1 MLWTNTK
8 YLADASDDDVNE
20 VGCPVLTFVH
30 TSHLEINANTSQL
43 SLTDD
48 NYIQYVT
55 VDDDA
60 KDRTEAKCGEAAKM
74 GKPTAT
80 PKKAKMNKTKGNTK
94 DGSDSHSDDQDDG
107 MFSDGEGQQLSNRTG
122 FQGWSDDEAEGDE
135 PTTVANIVRCLEE
148 DQQDSSAS
156 MGSDG
161 SKSNIMGIVSEGQVM
176 VDMAAHSKATGS
188 GATMDRLRHL
198 GDDIIEL
205 SRQLNCKMELAALA
219 LFDKVKAGFSGTGGV
234 ARQFVG
240 DMSKLAT
247 DFFMDA
253 RVYEAQLDSAD
264 TEAFHSAVLG
274 LQEKVDSLL
283 RQAATL
289 EETYKHSKASF
300 DNILATMHQ
309 KIHDFANQA
318 LHHLC
323 NEYKRRLFDRITQDH
338 PFMDITPFMSNVI
351 QNVCTFE
358 ALLTSHQLGWSIVP
372 LQILMAV
379 ILMEAMAMPCHLE
392 FVQYFTEQSL
402 HVQRSIQVSNTAPA
416 PAPCQVGVTLESEQ
430 ENPGSYR
437 PKASDHD
444 SLETGPAP
452 CSVSPDAPSK
462 PLVMLMKPGTTP
474 LKTPNSTPSK
484 TPGAT
489 LTKPPVMPLTSSD
502 PSLGPPAMPRKCILM
517 PQKAVPGGSSDSA
530 KYILD
535 RVTARYGAGMSPQYL
550 NMLAL
555 LTSGKSSQVATP
567 KCLDPDTPA
576 GGDHTNHPYIKLARS
591 DSDSEGG
598 TSQQEGKV

>member
-1 MLWTNTK
+1 
-8 YLADASDDDVNE
+8 
-20 VGCPVLTFVH
+20 
-30 TSHLEINANTSQL
+30 
-43 SLTDD
+43 
-48 NYIQYVT
+48 
-55 VDDDA
+55 
-60 KDRTEAKCGEAAKM
+60 M

-94 DGSDSHSDDQDDG
+94 DGGDSHSDDQNDG
-107 MFSDGEGQQLSNRTG
+107 MFSDGEGQQLSNSTG
-122 FQGWSDDEAEGDE
+122 FQGWSDDEVEGDE

-198 GDDIIEL
+198 GNDIIEL

-253 RVYEAQLDSAD
+253 RVYESQLDSAD

-323 NEYKRRLFDRITQDH
+323 NEYKCRLFDRITQDH

-402 HVQRSIQVSNTAPA
+402 HVQWSIQVSNTAPAPA

-430 ENPGSYR
+430 ENPGSSR

-452 CSVSPDAPSK
+452 CSISPDAPSK
-462 PLVMLMKPGTTP
+462 PPVMLMKPGTTP
-474 LKTPNSTPSK
+474 SKTPNSTPSK
-484 TPGAT
+484 TPGVT
-489 LTKPPVMPLTSSD
+489 LTKPPAMPLMSSD

-535 RVTARYGAGMSPQYL
+535 RVTARYWAGMSPQYL
-550 NMLAL
+550 NVLAL
-555 LTSGKSSQVATP
+555 LTSGKSSQVAAQ
-567 KCLDPDTPA
+567 KRLDPDTPA

-591 DSDSEGG
+591 DSDSKGG